1 MQYVSTVFMTMMLF
15 MSHFLYP
22 MKNSIA
28 LILLDKHASSLE
40 EEWKCET
47 VMTATFN

>member
-1 MQYVSTVFMTMMLF
+1 MQYVSTIFMAMMLF

-28 LILLDKHASSLE
+28 LILLDKHASSRRRME
-40 EEWKCET
+40 
-47 VMTATFN
+47 M